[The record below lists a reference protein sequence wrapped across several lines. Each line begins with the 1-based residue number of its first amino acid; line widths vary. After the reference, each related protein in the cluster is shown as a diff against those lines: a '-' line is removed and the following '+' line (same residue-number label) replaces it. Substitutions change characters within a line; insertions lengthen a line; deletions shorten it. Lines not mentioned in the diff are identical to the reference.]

1 MKVFDLDTG
10 NIEYVVESTSNS
22 HLVTRTKLKDGGINC
37 RGWFTQKEFDK
48 KFKILD
54 DTDKII
60 YL

>member
-1 MKVFDLDTG
+1 MDTG

-22 HLVTRTKLKDGGINC
+22 YLVTRTKLKEGGINC
-37 RGWFTQKEFDK
+37 KGWFTQKEFDK

-54 DTDKII
+54 VGDKVI